1 MGAKNKAGNRK
12 AFQGPARGKSQQYW
26 EMVREMT
33 AKQIEKQQLKNQ
45 EENK

>member
-1 MGAKNKAGNRK
+1 MGAQRK
-12 AFQGPARGKSQQYW
+12 AENRPAFQDKGRGKSVKHW
-26 EMVREMT
+26 EKIREMT